1 MDINSDEHL
10 TMEQFLERLTLSRST
25 IHLEPP
31 SVEILTLEEFAEKM
45 KVGETTVWKWIR
57 SGKLRAGRHYIQIER
72 VIRFHWGREL
82 VERLHEDCCTEP
94 TDSEPSEAEN
104 TAAPVVRRKRQSY
117 GKHINFD
124 I

>member
-1 MDINSDEHL
+1 MDTNSEEHL
-10 TMEQFLERLTLSRST
+10 TMEQLLERLTLSRST

-72 VIRFHWGREL
+72 VIRFHWCREL
-82 VERLHEDCCTEP
+82 VERLHEDCAEALGEEEP
-94 TDSEPSEAEN
+94 ITP
-104 TAAPVVRRKRQSY
+104 RKRHKF
-117 GKHINFD
+117 GKRINFD

>member
-1 MDINSDEHL
+1 MDTHLEEHL
-10 TMEQFLERLTLSRST
+10 TMEQFLERLALSRST

-57 SGKLRAGRHYIQIER
+57 SGKLQPGRHYIQIER
-72 VIRFHWGREL
+72 VIRFHWCREL
-82 VERLHEDCCTEP
+82 VERLHEDCA
-94 TDSEPSEAEN
+94 EALGEEQ
-104 TAAPVVRRKRQSY
+104 PVTPAESMPPRKRHTF
-117 GKHINFD
+117 GKRINFD